1 MCLGTQDRTGNSSH
15 VTAGRAQG
23 SCWCVWAHKIGQVT
37 VHMLLLA
44 ERRALAGVSGHTR
57 SVRYFAASPRT
68 AFYVNT
74 NNLKSILR
82 ATDSQ

>member
-1 MCLGTQDRTGNSSH
+1 MSDNLMSLCK
-15 VTAGRAQG
+15 VF
-23 SCWCVWAHKIGQVT
+23 HKVAAATTNELSPALTRVRRT

-57 SVRYFAASPRT
+57 SDRYFAASPRT